1 VLQFLNLFGFVSV
14 ILRAA
19 TLALGSVAVGGVL
32 FRWIVAREEALDSRL
47 RLLMLSAFGLAA
59 TQLFYLLTNSML
71 LSATSGLS
79 VMELSGASY
88 FVWGCASALAAF
100 TIGAMAMGRSPQSV
114 LEVAC
119 SSVIVC
125 ATVGTSHA
133 AARLDHRVILTA
145 ATLVHQASAA
155 AWIGGLPY
163 LLLTLRRCS
172 NVSEAAAICK
182 RFSTLAL
189 LSVTFLLASGLVVAK
204 LYIGDLSG
212 VYGTTYGVMVVAKGV
227 LFALILSLGAM
238 NFRLIRNRS
247 EGNGSWLA
255 YLKRISE
262 AEIGI
267 GITVILAAA
276 SLTSQPPAIDLKKDR
291 ATLAVIAE
299 RMFPKPPKMSTP
311 ALSTLSPSTR
321 AIWKREA
328 RSQPTNSQAYVPG
341 ETPYVPPT
349 QGDIAWSEYNHHWA
363 GLTVAFMGVLAV
375 FARYRRFAFARHW
388 PLAFI
393 GLAVFLLLRAD
404 PENWPLGPNGFWESF
419 TSADVTQHRFF
430 VVLILLFA
438 AFEWAVQTG
447 RLTSKRAALVFPASC
462 CLGGALLLTHT
473 HAVSNIREELL
484 AELSHIPLA
493 LLAVVAGW
501 ARWLELRLPQ
511 GAPRIAARIWPVSLV
526 LIGVV
531 LLLYREA

>member
-1 VLQFLNLFGFVSV
+1 
-14 ILRAA
+14 
-19 TLALGSVAVGGVL
+19 
-32 FRWIVAREEALDSRL
+32 
-47 RLLMLSAFGLAA
+47 
-59 TQLFYLLTNSML
+59 
-71 LSATSGLS
+71 
-79 VMELSGASY
+79 
-88 FVWGCASALAAF
+88 
-100 TIGAMAMGRSPQSV
+100 
-114 LEVAC
+114 
-119 SSVIVC
+119 
-125 ATVGTSHA
+125 
-133 AARLDHRVILTA
+133 
-145 ATLVHQASAA
+145 
-155 AWIGGLPY
+155 
-163 LLLTLRRCS
+163 
-172 NVSEAAAICK
+172 
-182 RFSTLAL
+182 
-189 LSVTFLLASGLVVAK
+189 
-204 LYIGDLSG
+204 
-212 VYGTTYGVMVVAKGV
+212 
-227 LFALILSLGAM
+227 M
-238 NFRLIRNRS
+238 NFRLIKNRS

-276 SLTSQPPAIDLKKDR
+276 SLTSQPPAIDLKNDR
-291 ATLAVIAE
+291 ATLGMIGE
-299 RMFPKPPKMSTP
+299 RMFPKPPRLTTP
-311 ALSTLSPSTR
+311 ALSALSPSSR
-321 AIWKREA
+321 EIWKREA
-328 RSQPTNSQAYVPG
+328 RSQPTNSQTYVPG
-341 ETPYVPPT
+341 EIPYVPPT

-363 GLTVAFMGVLAV
+363 GLTVAVMGLLAV
-375 FARYRRFAFARHW
+375 FARYRRFALARHW

-430 VVLILLFA
+430 VLLILLFA

-447 RLTSKRAALVFPASC
+447 RLTSKRAALVFPAAC

-501 ARWLELRLPQ
+501 ARWLELRLPG